1 MEKLEK
7 HIKEKLDKRKISPS
21 DAAWQRVEAS
31 LNPAITNNKKSTYW
45 YAIAASLV
53 GLLII
58 SILFFNTQN
67 KEVSS
72 PEIVDVEKE
81 STVNEI
87 KKTNNAVVDKTL
99 LKKEND
105 AALQQ
110 KENELMEHGITLKQE
125 LEGKNIAI
133 TSANSAQEKREVIQ
147 DSFVAAKSQDFII
160 DQKVNEVLETVIRL
174 ERKSTQISDAEV
186 DSLLRAAQLDILKEK
201 VFQKNGKVDA
211 MALLTEVEDELD
223 QSFRDKIF
231 NKLKE
236 RLFKAR
242 TAVADRNQ

>member
-1 MEKLEK
+1 
-7 HIKEKLDKRKISPS
+7 
-21 DAAWQRVEAS
+21 
-31 LNPAITNNKKSTYW
+31 
-45 YAIAASLV
+45 
-53 GLLII
+53 
-58 SILFFNTQN
+58 
-67 KEVSS
+67 VSS